1 MIRERVADDGSFM
14 RRRPRMPEPQSTTL
28 RRRASSL
35 SSASPSVLFTVV
47 CFLSILQSIT
57 ARRFLRSHGEPEPIV
72 PVVVEEDEPK
82 TSSISDVWLCMG
94 IAFGWAI
101 FMVRPLFHTSMA
113 RYETDGISVQ
123 GNVLDSKIDM
133 TGGDTPG
140 IPAYHAMIDYIYEYE
155 GKTFQVRKAFT
166 TDQLLEKGFAN
177 VGLLVLPNEPTSGI
191 LLNDWTLKYQQ
202 EQEEA
207 WVQSRMLYI
216 TLLLGGIFVS
226 LSIAGAVIAVQRLPD
241 EAKRTGWICLTAAL
255 ILLGP
260 AAFAMYMLSQR
271 CTLTTRESIKEGR
284 ILQGSNFISTLKV
297 GTCAVDPWGALAGMG
312 ESATPRGSNDDQPKR
327 RTHAEKFYFVCM
339 PTTYEKG
346 DNGSVSTV
354 SSISMRSIAL
364 NFSADAEASSSFN
377 EDDVGLNAYKG
388 MEAVQQY

>member
-1 MIRERVADDGSFM
+1 MN
-14 RRRPRMPEPQSTTL
+14 L

-35 SSASPSVLFTVV
+35 SASPSVLFTVV
-47 CFLSILQSIT
+47 CFLSMLQSIT

-72 PVVVEEDEPK
+72 PIVVEEDEPK

-101 FMVRPLFHTSMA
+101 FMVRPLFNTSMA

-123 GNVLDSKIDM
+123 GNVLDSKVDM

-166 TDQLLEKGFAN
+166 TDQLLETGFAN
-177 VGLLVLPNEPTSGI
+177 VGLLVLPNEPRSGI
-191 LLNDWTLKYQQ
+191 LLKDWTVKYQQ

-207 WVQSRMLYI
+207 SAQSRMLYI
-216 TLLLGGIFVS
+216 TLILGGVFVS
-226 LSIAGAVIAVQRLPD
+226 LSIAGAVLAVQRLPD
-241 EAKRTGWICLTAAL
+241 EAKRNGWICLTSAL

-260 AAFAMYMLSQR
+260 TAFVMYMLSQR
-271 CTLTTRESIKEGR
+271 CALTTRESIKEGR
-284 ILQGSNFISTLKV
+284 ILQGSNFASTTKA
-297 GTCAVDPWGALAGMG
+297 GACDVDPWGALTGIG
-312 ESATPRGSNDDQPKR
+312 ELAPRGGSNVDQPR
-327 RTHAEKFYFVCM
+327 RGTHSEKFYFVCM

-364 NFSADAEASSSFN
+364 NLSADAEASSSLN

-388 MEAVQQY
+388 IEAL